1 MTPLDHAKTAARLRH
16 AANEPGIG
24 AGEQARLLGE
34 AAAEQAKAVTDY
46 CADRHDASEAV
57 DS

>member
-1 MTPLDHAKTAARLRH
+1 MTPLDHAARAKALRH

-34 AAAEQAKAVTDY
+34 AAAEQALAVSTYVSDK
-46 CADRHDASEAV
+46 HDLSEGR
-57 DS
+57 DQ

>member
-1 MTPLDHAKTAARLRH
+1 MTAADHAARAKALRH